1 MENYEKLEKIGEGTY
16 VPVAWSLLVSGE
28 PPSRRVRGRRDDETK
43 RRRDGPPPDR
53 QSFLVPTLAS
63 QRPHLTSHLSRP
75 TVVVRYG
82 KVYKARDKTTG
93 KIVALKKT
101 RLEMEEEGVP
111 STTLREIS
119 ILQMLSESNHIVQL
133 LCVEHLEENN
143 KPCLYLVF
151 EYLTTDLKKYMDRN
165 GRGSSYPLDPSIV
178 QIAMYQLLKG
188 TAHMHKLGVMHRD
201 LKPQNLLVDDANPAV
216 PLVKVADLGLGRH
229 YSVPI
234 KAYTHEIVTLWYR
247 APEVLLGAKHYAPA
261 VDMWSV
267 GCIFAE
273 LARKQAIFPGDSEL
287 QQLLHIF
294 KLLGTPN
301 EDVWEDVTKLQ
312 DWHEYPQWR
321 PQDLSKVFPKL
332 NEQGIDLL
340 QRMFEY
346 DPAKRIT
353 AMDALQ
359 HPYFDSMD
367 KAAVDALERE
377 SMRTAHLE

>member
-1 MENYEKLEKIGEGTY
+1 MHPETAVGTLGLTSFIRSRDDRASTMENYEKLEKIGEGT
-16 VPVAWSLLVSGE
+16 
-28 PPSRRVRGRRDDETK
+28 
-43 RRRDGPPPDR
+43 
-53 QSFLVPTLAS
+53 
-63 QRPHLTSHLSRP
+63 
-75 TVVVRYG
+75 YG

-119 ILQMLSESNHIVQL
+119 LLQMLSESNHIVQL

-165 GRGSSYPLDPSIV
+165 GRGSSYPLDPKIV

-332 NEQGIDLL
+332 DEQGIDLL

-353 AMDALQ
+353 AIDALQ

-367 KAAVDALERE
+367 KAAVDAL
-377 SMRTAHLE
+377 

>member
-1 MENYEKLEKIGEGTY
+1 
-16 VPVAWSLLVSGE
+16 
-28 PPSRRVRGRRDDETK
+28 
-43 RRRDGPPPDR
+43 
-53 QSFLVPTLAS
+53 
-63 QRPHLTSHLSRP
+63 
-75 TVVVRYG
+75 
-82 KVYKARDKTTG
+82 
-93 KIVALKKT
+93 
-101 RLEMEEEGVP
+101 
-111 STTLREIS
+111 
-119 ILQMLSESNHIVQL
+119 MLSESNHIVQL

-301 EDVWEDVTKLQ
+301 EEIG
-312 DWHEYPQWR
+312 R
-321 PQDLSKVFPKL
+321 
-332 NEQGIDLL
+332 
-340 QRMFEY
+340 
-346 DPAKRIT
+346 
-353 AMDALQ
+353 
-359 HPYFDSMD
+359 
-367 KAAVDALERE
+367 
-377 SMRTAHLE
+377 AHV